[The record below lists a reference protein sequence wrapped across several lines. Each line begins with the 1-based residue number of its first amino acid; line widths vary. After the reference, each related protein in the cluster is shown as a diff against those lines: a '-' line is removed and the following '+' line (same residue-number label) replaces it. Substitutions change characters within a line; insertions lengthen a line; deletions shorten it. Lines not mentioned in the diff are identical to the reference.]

1 MKSLLWILL
10 FPFLVLFAACEDE
23 MIAPEPPQLVVE
35 GWVEA
40 NGLAVVRIS
49 STLAVVKDY
58 QSVDSLIDH
67 VIQEAKVF
75 VSDGEKRH
83 QIDCKLVPNHLTPY
97 EYRGNFICRA
107 GRTYTLSVDCDYAG
121 RTYHLE
127 SEAYVPEPCG
137 IDTAYAEFVRCDEA
151 GDSLFQIV
159 VKPTQ
164 DGKVKAGRCF
174 VQTDDSQS
182 EYLLAPLSLL
192 PAERVVVLNP
202 MQQGG
207 GVTETYFH
215 QGEVVNV
222 KCVSMDEVGDAFWTD
237 FEQSL
242 YLSRNFLMPLTQN
255 IYSNIQGGL
264 GYWLGYGSTT
274 YHLEIH

>member
-1 MKSLLWILL
+1 
-10 FPFLVLFAACEDE
+10 

-159 VKPTQ
+159 VKPTP

-174 VQTDDSQS
+174 VQTDD
-182 EYLLAPLSLL
+182 
-192 PAERVVVLNP
+192 ER
-202 MQQGG
+202 
-207 GVTETYFH
+207 
-215 QGEVVNV
+215 
-222 KCVSMDEVGDAFWTD
+222 
-237 FEQSL
+237 
-242 YLSRNFLMPLTQN
+242 LT
-255 IYSNIQGGL
+255 
-264 GYWLGYGSTT
+264 
-274 YHLEIH
+274 

>member
-1 MKSLLWILL
+1 MKSLSWILL
-10 FPFLVLFAACEDE
+10 FSFLGLFAACEDE

-174 VQTDDSQS
+174 VQTDDSQN

-207 GVTETYFH
+207 GVTETYFR
-215 QGEVVNV
+215 QGEIVNV